1 MHLGGL
7 DMGLTKCIL
16 GHYLELCS
24 NKNTDL
30 VYGIDDVRGVNNL
43 KQLMTTKADLN
54 GRDLSKFQIVNP
66 GEFVFNH
73 RTSRNGS
80 KFSIAYNDGDKPI
93 ICTED
98 YVVFKIRDDC
108 KKILNARWLYMFFNR
123 PEFDRFVITNSWG
136 SSTEFYNWEDIQA
149 IGLEL
154 PPLLI
159 QRKYAN
165 IYNAMLEN
173 QKSYERGLDDIKLVC
188 DAYIE
193 DLRREMPCEA
203 IGFYIEEVNQK
214 NIGNLKLDS
223 VRGIATSKEFIN
235 TKANMEGVSLENY
248 KVVEPGMIAFI
259 SDTSRRADKMSLALN
274 QSCENYLVSSIS
286 TVIQTDNTKLLPKY
300 LYLFF
305 CRTEFDRY
313 ARFHS
318 WGSARETFSLDDM
331 KEVRMPLP
339 SIDVQK
345 AIVGIYEAYKIRK
358 EINEKLKA
366 QIKDICPILI
376 KGSIEEARKAKE
388 A

>member
-1 MHLGGL
+1 
-7 DMGLTKCIL
+7 MGLTKYKL
-16 GHYLELCS
+16 GELIE
-24 NKNTDL
+24 L
-30 VYGIDDVRGVNNL
+30 VQDTNSELQYGPDDVKG
-43 KQLMTTKADLN
+43 MTITKEVIPTKAN
-54 GRDLSKFQIVNP
+54 VSETDLSKFLVVHP
-66 GEFVFNH
+66 GEFIYNP
-73 RTSRNGS
+73 RTHGKRIGFGYNNTNDNFIISWNN
-80 KFSIAYNDGDKPI
+80 IAFKVKPSM
-93 ICTED
+93 
-98 YVVFKIRDDC
+98 
-108 KKILNARWLYMFFNR
+108 KKIVLADYLFLHFKRDEW
-123 PEFDRFVITNSWG
+123 DREACYQSWG
-136 SSTEFYNWEDIQA
+136 SSTEVFSWDTLCDMSVDLPVFSIQ
-149 IGLEL
+149 
-154 PPLLI
+154 
-159 QRKYAN
+159 QKYVDV
-165 IYNAMLEN
+165 YNAMLEN
-173 QKSYERGLDDIKLVC
+173 QKSYECGLEDLKLVC

-193 DLRREMPCEA
+193 DLRRQMPYEA
-203 IGFYIEEVNQK
+203 IATYVEEVNKK

-274 QSCENYLVSSIS
+274 QSGENYLVSSIS

-345 AIVGIYEAYKIRK
+345 DIVGIYEAYKIRK